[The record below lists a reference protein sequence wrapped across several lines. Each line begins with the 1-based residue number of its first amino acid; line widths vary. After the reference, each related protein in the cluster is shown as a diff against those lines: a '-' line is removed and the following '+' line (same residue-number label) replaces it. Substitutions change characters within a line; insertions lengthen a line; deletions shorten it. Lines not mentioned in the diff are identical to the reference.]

1 MKKNELNKD
10 KGLRLA
16 VQHKTEAAEG
26 MELSEDFTD
35 RLMERIE
42 QQSGQQADEIPQ
54 QQPKRRRVWLYSAIG
69 AVAAS
74 IALLMVM
81 NWDKNTGG
89 PGGLIARKDTTQTV
103 IEKVKEQPLQKE
115 TNTEATDSV
124 KVKKE
129 KYRTPRA
136 PKHFLAKA
144 EPVESVSEPETMD
157 EEELAKRALAE
168 ERRRME
174 MEMMA
179 EMGGSLQAD
188 FKAMTDEIRSRGER
202 MSQHVEMAMSSEE

>member
-174 MEMMA
+174 MEMMTQTS
-179 EMGGSLQAD
+179 GSLQAD
-188 FKAMTDEIRSRGER
+188 FKGLTDEIRRRGER
-202 MSQHVEMAMSSEE
+202 MSQHVMMAMNEDE